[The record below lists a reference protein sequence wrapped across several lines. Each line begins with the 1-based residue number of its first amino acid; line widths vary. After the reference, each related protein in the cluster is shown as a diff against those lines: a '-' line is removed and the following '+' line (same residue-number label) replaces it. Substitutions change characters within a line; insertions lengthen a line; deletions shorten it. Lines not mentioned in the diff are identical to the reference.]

1 MNVQLQR
8 HLINL
13 KNNKILILY
22 ETYNFK
28 EVDLTLKKKQEKI
41 MLISLM
47 NNYIF
52 SLNYIPV
59 NQYPKLF
66 LPVSQQEHS
75 EVLF

>member
-1 MNVQLQR
+1 MQLQR
-8 HLINL
+8 GR
-13 KNNKILILY
+13 
-22 ETYNFK
+22 FA
-28 EVDLTLKKKQEKI
+28 LKKKQEKI

-52 SLNYIPV
+52 SLNYMIPV